1 MRIKVL
7 LGLILASIICAS
19 SALCESSKVINKPA
33 NNLQSASQMKN
44 QVAEQAN
51 AKADTATQEIEGAAT
66 TQSGNQEEM
75 KGRLSQAATDA
86 SLDTE
91 SASDIGSKKTFGTN
105 RQLNLRGSADLR
117 GKSSR

>member
-1 MRIKVL
+1 MRINVL
-7 LGLILASIICAS
+7 LGLILANITFTS
-19 SALCESSKVINKPA
+19 SAIGETSNVINKPA
-33 NNLQSASQMKN
+33 TNLQSASQMKN